1 MRSASKL
8 TANTV
13 ATRHMFRL
21 LLLVALVTGWGGAA
35 RADDVYVV
43 CNAGVE
49 LQSGD
54 VRDLFTGEKSFAG
67 RVRLSPADNLAAQ
80 AAFLERV
87 LKLNATKYLS
97 LWTKKAFRDG
107 ANPPLLK
114 GNDAEALAYVIQTP
128 GGCSYVGT
136 PPPVTV
142 AIVAR
147 Y

>member
-8 TANTV
+8 PVRPV
-13 ATRHMFRL
+13 ATRHLCKL
-21 LLLVALVTGWGGAA
+21 LLLGALASGWCGAA
-35 RADDVYVV
+35 RADDIYVV
-43 CNAGVE
+43 CNAGVA

-67 RVRLSPADNLAAQ
+67 RVRLTPADNVATQ

-87 LKLNATKYLS
+87 LKLNAMKYAS

-107 ANPPLLK
+107 SNPPLVK
-114 GNDAEALAYVIQTP
+114 NNDAEALAYVIQTP

-136 PPPVTV
+136 APPATV
-142 AIVAR
+142 AVVAR